1 MKKHNLLFFVAIMV
15 VCLIV
20 ALVGCDDQ
28 KDKSGEISL
37 TSDMSLKELRSALIN
52 VDSFSIELQEA
63 GESEKRV
70 MKITQNGRAINSA
83 DEYNV
88 QFIEDGIEYVFE
100 KEDGKCSYTKTNLNG
115 YDLANTENN
124 NVLDYLYYYVISTLE
139 SDNFTIKDGEVA
151 ITVEDVATIRLFD
164 MNKTIISPPDE
175 YKDNYKNLEE
185 NKPVVVFEDVADS
198 ATECKISKFNVRL
211 TSYTVPEQ
219 YKGKNVVELCDFQY
233 YVGNIIIPT
242 TIKTICGRGYDYS
255 DFTANYLGTK
265 EQWHAIAFPD
275 SIAGTEPYD
284 VHCTDGDLKCGDNW
298 SVAET

>member
-1 MKKHNLLFFVAIMV
+1 MKKHHLLFFVAIMV
-15 VCLIV
+15 VCLVV
-20 ALVGCDDQ
+20 ALVGCGDQ
-28 KDKSGEISL
+28 KDKSGEINL

-52 VDSFSIELQEA
+52 VDSFSFELQEA

-70 MKITQNGRAINSA
+70 MKITQNGYSVNSA

-115 YDLANTENN
+115 YDLANTDNN
-124 NVLDYLYYYVISTLE
+124 NVLDYLFYYGISILE
-139 SDNFTIKDGEVA
+139 SDNFTIKDGEVV

-198 ATECKISKFNVRL
+198 TTECKISKFNVKL
-211 TSYTVPEQ
+211 ASYTVPEQ
-219 YKGKNVVELCDFQY
+219 YNGKKVVELCDFQY

-242 TIKTICGRGYDYS
+242 TIKTICGRGYDHS
-255 DFTANYLGTK
+255 DFTVNYLGTI
-265 EQWHAIAFPD
+265 EQWHAITFPNG
-275 SIAGTEPYD
+275 IEGTEPYD
-284 VHCTDGDLKCGDNW
+284 VHCTDGDLKSGDRW